1 MIHFSVSY
9 TDISYVLYWNFAVIN
24 KHDNVSAPSYAS
36 RQRAMGIELQ
46 KFIHFNSS
54 GPLDDSAKKMST
66 LEQAKQDYFVL
77 SSSIFK
83 SIIKL
88 LKSSLVLDVGKATLT
103 AVGKL
108 KSFFGSIFGKTVN
121 SDFGTSIW
129 CG

>member
-1 MIHFSVSY
+1 
-9 TDISYVLYWNFAVIN
+9 
-24 KHDNVSAPSYAS
+24 
-36 RQRAMGIELQ
+36 
-46 KFIHFNSS
+46 
-54 GPLDDSAKKMST
+54 MST

-121 SDFGTSIW
+121 YPGLGRQSSRGR
-129 CG
+129 CVQL

>member
-1 MIHFSVSY
+1 
-9 TDISYVLYWNFAVIN
+9 
-24 KHDNVSAPSYAS
+24 
-36 RQRAMGIELQ
+36 
-46 KFIHFNSS
+46 
-54 GPLDDSAKKMST
+54 MST

-108 KSFFGSIFGKTVN
+108 KSFFGSIIGKTVN
-121 SDFGTSIW
+121 SDYWDVNLVVVNAFSFSKILTS
-129 CG
+129 